1 MVYNT
6 AVMGKESVASG
17 RFWPPIAWDCKSQA
31 DTKSTLKRTKLLTA
45 YGRNALQ
52 RVSRLRRRIA
62 SGGNWPNIILAITAV
77 TFTIAYL
84 FVALTR
90 VTYPF
95 DLDFIENAMLL
106 QAWRTGAGLPVYLPP
121 NGEFV
126 PQVYMPLY
134 TWLGSL
140 LLRLTGPVFW
150 PLRLLSLLSTLGT
163 AVLLYLIGR
172 QLQPNRA
179 IALAGAALFLA
190 GYKLT
195 GGWYDLARVDA
206 LFVFLVVAGM
216 GTAVYYHHTNRGLA
230 LAGLLMG
237 LVLLTKQNGLF
248 LTAVVGV
255 WLLWAARWRVWLF
268 GTVFL
273 LVTAIP
279 LLLLEWCSG
288 GWFSYYV
295 VDIAYASPVEISRIW
310 PVVRRE
316 VLGGMGFLVLMAGST
331 AVIYLSKRQWRKLID
346 PPWLLFIGAALFVSV
361 SGRSSVGGNLNNL
374 IIGFALLCL
383 APALLAGALR
393 PGKWVN
399 PLLTAVIL
407 AQFVLL
413 LLPPWPYAPQQF
425 RPTAVMR
432 QQGKQLVQFL
442 AETEG
447 EVWVMLHPAYA
458 LPAGKEAGVHVQ
470 TLWHARQRGA
480 QPLPP
485 DLVAR
490 IQNQEYAVIISD
502 ESPYFE
508 TETALVE
515 LLERYYRAEPLP
527 PEMSP
532 PTLSG
537 IRVRPLLIYT
547 PRLK

>member
-6 AVMGKESVASG
+6 AVMGK
-17 RFWPPIAWDCKSQA
+17 D
-31 DTKSTLKRTKLLTA
+31 
-45 YGRNALQ
+45 
-52 RVSRLRRRIA
+52 RI
-62 SGGNWPNIILAITAV
+62 PNVVLAVTAV
-77 TFTIAYL
+77 AFILIYL

-106 QAWRTGAGLPVYLPP
+106 QAWRTGAGQPVYLPP
-121 NGEFV
+121 NGNFV

-134 TWLGSL
+134 TWLGGQL
-140 LLRLTGPVFW
+140 LHLTGPVFW

-163 AVLLYLIGR
+163 AVLLHLIGR
-172 QLQPNRA
+172 KIQPNRA

-206 LFVFLVVAGM
+206 LFVFLVLAGM
-216 GTAVYYHHTNRGLA
+216 GAAVYQHHTNRGLA

-237 LVLLTKQNGLF
+237 LALLTKQNGLF
-248 LTAVVGV
+248 LTAVVGI
-255 WLLWAARWRVWLF
+255 WLLWAVRWRVWLF
-268 GTVFL
+268 GAVFL
-273 LVTAIP
+273 LVTAVP
-279 LLLLEWCSG
+279 LLLLEWRSG

-295 VDIAYASPVEISRIW
+295 VDIAYASPVELNRIW
-310 PVVRRE
+310 PNVRRE
-316 VLGGMGFLVLMAGST
+316 VLGGMGFLVLLAGGT
-331 AVIYLSKRQWRKLID
+331 AVTYLAQRQWRKLID
-346 PPWLLFIGAALFVSV
+346 PPWLLFMGAALFVSV
-361 SGRSSVGGNLNNL
+361 TGRSSVGGNLNNL

-393 PGKWVN
+393 SGKWVN
-399 PLLTAVIL
+399 TLLTTAIL
-407 AQFVLL
+407 AQFALL
-413 LLPPWPYAPQQF
+413 TFPPLPYAPQQF
-425 RPTAVMR
+425 RPTATMR
-432 QQGKQLVQFL
+432 SQGELLTKYL
-442 AETEG
+442 AGTEG
-447 EVWVMLHPAYA
+447 KVWVMLHPAYG
-458 LPAGKEAGVHVQ
+458 LWAGQEAGVHIQ
-470 TLWHARQRGA
+470 TLWHARQRGT

-485 DLVAR
+485 DLVTR
-490 IQNQEYAVIISD
+490 IQNQAYTVIISD

-508 TETALVE
+508 TELALVA
-515 LLERYYRAEPLP
+515 LLEQYYRAEPLP

-547 PRLK
+547 PHPTE

>member
-6 AVMGKESVASG
+6 AVMSK
-17 RFWPPIAWDCKSQA
+17 D
-31 DTKSTLKRTKLLTA
+31 
-45 YGRNALQ
+45 
-52 RVSRLRRRIA
+52 RIL
-62 SGGNWPNIILAITAV
+62 NIILAVTAV
-77 TFTIAYL
+77 IFIITYL
-84 FVALTR
+84 FVAIGR
-90 VTYPF
+90 VFYPF

-140 LLRLTGPVFW
+140 PLRLTGPVMW
-150 PLRLLSLLSTLGT
+150 PLRLLSLASTLGT

-172 QLQPNRA
+172 RIQPNKA

-206 LFVFLVVAGM
+206 LFVFLVMAGM
-216 GTAVYYHHTNRGLA
+216 ATAVYQHHTNRGLA

-237 LVLLTKQNGLF
+237 LALLTKQNGLF
-248 LTAVVGV
+248 LTAVIGG
-255 WLLWAARWRVWLF
+255 WLFWRVRWRVWLF

-273 LVTAIP
+273 LVTAGP
-279 LLLLEWCSG
+279 LLWLEWHSG
-288 GWFSYYV
+288 SWFSYYV
-295 VDIAYASPVEISRIW
+295 IDIAYASPVAANRIW
-310 PVVRRE
+310 PILRRE
-316 VLGGMGFLVLMAGST
+316 ILGGMGFLVLMAGGT
-331 AVIYLSKRQWRKLID
+331 AVACLAQRQWRKLID
-346 PPWLLFIGAALFVSV
+346 PPWLLFMGAALFVTV

-374 IIGFALLCL
+374 IIGYALLCL
-383 APALLAGALR
+383 APALLAEALR
-393 PGKWVN
+393 PGKWVTG
-399 PLLTAVIL
+399 LLTAVIL

-413 LLPPWPYAPQQF
+413 MFPPLPYAPQQF

-432 QQGKQLVQFL
+432 EQGERLIDYL
-442 AETEG
+442 ANTEG
-447 EVWVMLHPAYA
+447 EVWVMLHPAYGMW
-458 LPAGKEAGVHVQ
+458 AGQEAGVHIQ
-470 TLWHARQRGA
+470 TLWHARQRGTK
-480 QPLPP
+480 PLPP

-490 IQNQEYAVIISD
+490 IQNQTYAVIISD

-508 TETALVE
+508 TEPALVD
-515 LLERYYRAEPLP
+515 LLAQYYQAEPLP

-537 IRVRPLLIYT
+537 IQVRPLLIYT
-547 PRLK
+547 PRARQ